1 VKLDLTHEQRQALEL
16 ASDIITDLIEDKTQ
30 TKEDLLSK
38 TYEYKGPYLLYLN
51 EQITE
56 LNSDIR
62 ELAECKH
69 SMERLTS

>member
-1 VKLDLTHEQRQALEL
+1 MKLDLTHEQRNALEL
-16 ASDIITDLIEDKTQ
+16 ASDVIADLIEDKTQ

-38 TYEYKGPYLLYLN
+38 TYEYQGPYLLHLN
-51 EQITE
+51 EQIAE

-69 SMERLTS
+69 YMKRLTS